1 MLWKTH
7 SFDCKL
13 QNSSFT
19 QFIGCPYKN
28 HTRNQQAKI
37 PKPPVFGYFGLWP
50 VGAVEGF
57 MTGVA
62 TGMMMG
68 TVKMDSKKWLACL
81 NLQTKLPTDW

>member
-1 MLWKTH
+1 MIANYKTLAEY
-7 SFDCKL
+7 SESAD
-13 QNSSFT
+13 QNS
-19 QFIGCPYKN
+19 
-28 HTRNQQAKI
+28 QATSV
-37 PKPPVFGYFGLWP
+37 PMFGYFGLWP